1 MGPKTVSG
9 ILLDADYV
17 NSNGKSVV
25 RLFVKTGNGIES
37 FQDPSFRPYFFVM
50 ANDVEKA
57 KKALE
62 KEVFGE
68 AKALKVEKQE
78 KANAEKVLKLSFDSV
93 QDLVQARSQVSGMPF
108 VLEKAEYDIPFAKR
122 YLLDKKLEPMN
133 GIELVIEK
141 GVIKKA
147 TVVEKESLKFNLA
160 AFDLETYS
168 PGRFSDPQKD
178 PILMASFASKK
189 SQVVLS
195 YGKQK
200 KCKNMVFFKDEA
212 EMIKGLEK
220 RIKENKTEVIATYNG
235 DLFDF
240 PYIKDRAKKL
250 GTSFTASVD
259 CTEPR
264 VLRKGRDN
272 AVKLTGIQHLDVYQ
286 MLRFLSRFAVVN
298 LVKFDLES
306 VVERLYE
313 VKKEKIGSEEINAL
327 WDGKKDIE
335 RLATY
340 CLEDS
345 AYTLKI
351 AENFMPLVVEI
362 CKLVKLPLFDVGRAS
377 ASVLVEQLLMNKC
390 RETKRLIANKPSDQA
405 MKQRLMNP
413 IKGGYVKEP
422 SSGLHENLAVL
433 DFSSLYP
440 TIIISH
446 NVSPETLSCSHPK
459 CKKKNL
465 APNKQWFC
473 QKKKGL
479 MPEILQ
485 SLFETR
491 MKIKK
496 QAKKLDKKDEKY
508 ALLNARQHAL
518 KILLNSFYGYLGYSR
533 SRFYCR
539 ECGSAITAWARQYV
553 QWVGKEAEKAGFK
566 LLYSDTDSAFLV
578 IPKNRKKE
586 DVEKFVERINSQ
598 LPGVMNLELEGFF
611 KRGIFVTKE
620 SGEGAKK
627 KYALIDYNGNLKIVG
642 FEYVRRDW
650 ANIAKETQR
659 AVIQAVLAEG
669 KPEKAVEI
677 VKKTIKELKS
687 GNTKKSDLVV
697 LTQIKRRIDKYDA
710 IGPHVAAAKK
720 AMVKGKE
727 IEPGSVV
734 GYIITRSGKSISDK
748 AQLEEYVNEGNYDP
762 SYYIEHQVVPA
773 VIKIMKELGYSK
785 EDLIQGGKQKT
796 LGSFF

>member
-1 MGPKTVSG
+1 MPSKRVSG
-9 ILLDADYV
+9 VLLDADYI
-17 NSNGKSVV
+17 NREEKSVV
-25 RLFVKTGNGIES
+25 RLFVKTGKGIEA
-37 FQDPSFRPYFFVM
+37 FEDPSFRPYFFVTVS
-50 ANDVEKA
+50 DLDEA
-57 KKALE
+57 KQALE
-62 KEVFGE
+62 KETFGG
-68 AKALKVEKQE
+68 ASKALKVEEEK
-78 KANAEKVLKLSFDSV
+78 KANAEKVLKLSFASV
-93 QDLVQARSQVSGMPF
+93 QDLVQARSKVGELPF
-108 VLEKAEYDIPFAKR
+108 VLDKSEYDIPFGKR
-122 YLLDKKLEPMN
+122 YLLDKGLEPMN
-133 GIELVIEK
+133 GIEFEAEN
-141 GVIKKA
+141 GRIKKPA
-147 TVVEKESLKFNLA
+147 VSEKAGLGVNVT
-160 AFDLETYS
+160 AFDLETYA

-189 SQVVLS
+189 KALVLS
-195 YGKQK
+195 YGDK
-200 KCKNMVFFKDEA
+200 KCSSMVLFKNEA
-212 EMIKGLEK
+212 EMIKGLESQL
-220 RIKENKTEVIATYNG
+220 KESKTDVVATYNG

-240 PYIKDRAKKL
+240 PYLQARARKL
-250 GTSFTASVD
+250 GTGFSASANGE
-259 CTEPR
+259 EPKTIK
-264 VLRKGRDN
+264 KGRDN
-272 AVKLTGIQHLDVYQ
+272 AVKLTGVQHLDVYQ

-313 VKKEKIGSEEINAL
+313 VKKEKIKSDEINRL
-327 WDGKKDIE
+327 WDRGKDIE
-335 RLATY
+335 RLASY
-340 CLEDS
+340 CREDS
-345 AYTLKI
+345 VYTLRI
-351 AENFMPLVVEI
+351 AENFMPLMVEI

-377 ASVLVEQLLMNKC
+377 ASVLVEQLLMSKC
-390 RETKRLIANKPSDQA
+390 IETKRLIANKPSDQA
-405 MKQRLMNP
+405 MKQRMMNP

-422 SSGLHENLAVL
+422 SSGLHENIAVL

-446 NVSPETLSCSHPK
+446 NVSPETLGCGHK
-459 CKKKNL
+459 ECREKNL

-479 MPEILQ
+479 MPGILQ
-485 SLFETR
+485 SLFEKR

-496 QAKKLDKKDEKY
+496 EAKSIGKSDERF

-553 QWVGKEAEKAGFK
+553 QWVGREAEKAGFR
-566 LLYSDTDSAFLV
+566 LLYSDTDSAFLI
-578 IPKNRKKE
+578 IPKEKKQD
-586 DVEKFVERINSQ
+586 DVKEFVERINSQ

-611 KRGIFVTKE
+611 RRGIFVTKE

-650 ANIAKETQR
+650 ARIAKETQR

-669 KPEKAVEI
+669 RPEKAVDI
-677 VKKTIKELKS
+677 VRETIKELKS
-687 GNTKKSDLVV
+687 GKTKKSDLVV
-697 LTQIKRRIDKYDA
+697 LTQIKRSLGKYDA

-720 AMVKGKE
+720 AMAKGKE

-734 GYIITRSGKSISDK
+734 GYIITRSGKSISDR

-773 VIKIMKELGYSK
+773 VIKIMRELGYSK

-796 LGSFF
+796 LESFF